1 MGNETGLKSWG
12 SQVTVLV
19 TQLFCELEGFH
30 EDGFAVCSWSAFF
43 QDSKEAF
50 HKIYEGEA
58 KAALRLKLFA
68 KKADQEDL
76 PQIAKL
82 FRVIAFSEEIHGER
96 ALRMLRE
103 IKDTDTNLK
112 ESFQSETRIAGVAY
126 DQFVELAEE
135 IGDTPASNIFSNS
148 KDVEDIHAKLYKN
161 AINHLIGE
169 RETTYYVCQVCGY
182 VSDGVWPN
190 VCPVCSAPKDQF
202 VEFK

>member
-1 MGNETGLKSWG
+1 MGEKLKE
-12 SQVTVLV
+12 V
-19 TQLFCELEGFH
+19 
-30 EDGFAVCSWSAFF
+30 
-43 QDSKEAF
+43 F

-58 KAALRLKLFA
+58 KASLRLKIFA

-112 ESFQSETRIAGVAY
+112 ESFQSETRVAGVAY
-126 DQFVELAEE
+126 DNFIELAEE
-135 IGDTPASNIFSNS
+135 VGDIPASTLFSNAR
-148 KDVEDIHAKLYKN
+148 DVEEGHAKLYKY
-161 AINHLIGE
+161 AMNHLIGE

-182 VSDGVWPN
+182 VSDGVLPET
-190 VCPVCSAPKDQF
+190 CPVCSAPKDQF

>member
-1 MGNETGLKSWG
+1 MDEKL
-12 SQVTVLV
+12 
-19 TQLFCELEGFH
+19 
-30 EDGFAVCSWSAFF
+30 
-43 QDSKEAF
+43 KEAF

-58 KAALRLKLFA
+58 KAALRLKIFA

-76 PQIAKL
+76 PQIARL
-82 FRVIAFSEEIHGER
+82 FRVVAFSEEIHGER

-112 ESFQSETRIAGVAY
+112 ESFQSETRVAGVAY
-126 DQFVELAEE
+126 ESFVELAEE
-135 IGDTPASNIFSNS
+135 LGDIPASTLFSNS
-148 KDVEDIHAKLYKN
+148 RDVEDGHAKLYKY

-182 VSDGVWPN
+182 VSDGVLPET
-190 VCPVCSAPKDQF
+190 CPVCSAPKDQF

>member
-1 MGNETGLKSWG
+1 MDEKL
-12 SQVTVLV
+12 
-19 TQLFCELEGFH
+19 
-30 EDGFAVCSWSAFF
+30 
-43 QDSKEAF
+43 KEAF

-58 KAALRLKLFA
+58 KASLRLKIFA

-103 IKDTDTNLK
+103 IKDTDSNLK
-112 ESFQSETRIAGVAY
+112 ESFQSETRVAGVAY
-126 DQFVELAEE
+126 DNFIELAEE
-135 IGDTPASNIFSNS
+135 VGDIPASTLFSNS
-148 KDVEDIHAKLYKN
+148 RDVEDGHAKLYKHAMN
-161 AINHLIGE
+161 DLIGE

-182 VSDGVWPN
+182 VSDGILPET
-190 VCPVCSAPKDQF
+190 CPVCSAPKDQF

>member
-1 MGNETGLKSWG
+1 MDERL
-12 SQVTVLV
+12 
-19 TQLFCELEGFH
+19 
-30 EDGFAVCSWSAFF
+30 
-43 QDSKEAF
+43 KEAF
-50 HKIYEGEA
+50 HKVYEGEA
-58 KAALRLKLFA
+58 KAALRLKIFA
-68 KKADQEDL
+68 KKAEQEEL

-112 ESFQSETRIAGVAY
+112 ESFQSETTIAEVAY
-126 DQFVELAEE
+126 ENYIELAEE
-135 IGDTPASNIFSNS
+135 LGDVSVSNIFSNS
-148 KDVEDIHAKLYKN
+148 RDVEDGHAKLYKY

-182 VSDGVWPN
+182 VSDGALPE
-190 VCPVCSAPKDQF
+190 VCPVCSAPKNQF